1 LELIKIKRRRYK
13 IGKSN
18 FNLVPKNIRDIGKKT
33 GIWKISNIELNYD
46 IKIETHNNN
55 ISKQKWQHREN
66 NGRVGFQLR
75 GMRVGTG
82 DNDNDSNKTLKKQGT

>member
-1 LELIKIKRRRYK
+1 MELIKIKRRRYK

-18 FNLVPKNIRDIGKKT
+18 FNLVPNNIRDIRKT

-55 ISKQKWQHREN
+55 ISKWQHREN
-66 NGRVGFQLR
+66 NERVGFQLR

-82 DNDNDSNKTLKKQGT
+82 DNDNDSNKTIKKRGA